1 MLLPRDKAKG
11 FLKEFSWYVAQL
23 QRPKGKKTRVKDTD
37 IGSMVGS
44 ALVSYTKNSKHT
56 SI

>member
-1 MLLPRDKAKG
+1 MLLPKDKAKG

-23 QRPKGKKTRVKDTD
+23 QRPIGKKTRVKDTD